1 MFIQTEETPNPETLK
16 FIPGEEV
23 LGDMPSVYFKDSE
36 TAKISPFASALF
48 LIDGVCGVYLASD
61 FITVTLKDAKWENV
75 KIEILSCISNHY
87 LSELPFIKK
96 EDLSV
101 NHDGVKELN
110 DETSIKINEIIEDKV
125 RPAVARDGGDII
137 FNKFQNGIV
146 YITMRGSCD
155 GCPASTMTLKNG
167 VENLLK
173 HYIPEV
179 ESVVPLQND

>member
-1 MFIQTEETPNPETLK
+1 MFIQTESTPNPATLK
-16 FIPGEEV
+16 FLPGHTV
-23 LGDMPSVYFKDSE
+23 LQNGTADFPSRENLHKSPL
-36 TAKISPFASALF
+36 AKRIFNVE
-48 LIDGVCGVYLASD
+48 GVSGVFFGSD
-61 FITVTLKDAKWENV
+61 FITVTLKDANWENV

-96 EDLSV
+96 EGLSL
-101 NHDGVKELN
+101 NPDDIKELN

-137 FNKFQNGIV
+137 FNKFENGIV

>member
-1 MFIQTEETPNPETLK
+1 MFIQTEKTPNPETLK

-23 LGDMPSVYFKDSE
+23 LGDMPSVYFKNTE
-36 TAKISPFASALF
+36 TAKISPIASALF

-61 FITVTLKDAKWENV
+61 FITVTLKDENWENV

-87 LSELPFIKK
+87 LSGLPFIKN
-96 EDLSV
+96 EGLSV
-101 NHDGVKELN
+101 NPDDSKELN

-137 FNKFQNGIV
+137 FNKFEDGIV

>member
-23 LGDMPSVYFKDSE
+23 LGDIPSVYFKDSE
-36 TAKISPFASALF
+36 SAKISPIASALF

-61 FITVTLKDAKWENV
+61 FITVTLKDANWENV

-110 DETSIKINEIIEDKV
+110 DETSIKINEIIEEIVEK
-125 RPAVARDGGDII
+125 II
-137 FNKFQNGIV
+137 NVHETKFKIFSLTILFKKIQTKGKTIKK
-146 YITMRGSCD
+146 I
-155 GCPASTMTLKNG
+155 
-167 VENLLK
+167 
-173 HYIPEV
+173 
-179 ESVVPLQND
+179 